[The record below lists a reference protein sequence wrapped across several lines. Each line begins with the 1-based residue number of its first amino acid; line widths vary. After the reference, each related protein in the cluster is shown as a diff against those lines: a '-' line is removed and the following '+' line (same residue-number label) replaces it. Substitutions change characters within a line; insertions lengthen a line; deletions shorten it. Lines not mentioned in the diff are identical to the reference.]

1 MSWCKQGDQRQERDT
16 ETQPISQQTSQ
27 KNGQA
32 DRQTDRARIS
42 DLLLLDVSG
51 FLEALA
57 DVVVVGTRFAS
68 KAHGTTK
75 GLNHK

>member
-1 MSWCKQGDQRQERDT
+1 MSEKRTDRQT
-16 ETQPISQQTSQ
+16 
-27 KNGQA
+27 

-51 FLEALA
+51 FLETLA

-75 GLNHK
+75 RLNHK